1 MHRKLR
7 LMLPIAVCLLTVLI
21 AAPAT
26 AALAATADWQK
37 VDVTLHAEQTGSM
50 MLISGDLPASVAL
63 PAEAELAVPAGSAIQ
78 WIGQI
83 LGGDPSADPTLMYTK
98 STVNELDIYRFTLT
112 ESRTAQIEIPTTDSL
127 GFDGVNY
134 TAFLKWSPSQAIS
147 EVRMIVRLPQ
157 GAQVVQPIPGA
168 TLSPGEEGYSY
179 YTKTISNVKAGD
191 ALDLTFSYSAP
202 AATGIGGTQTTA
214 KSSSG
219 TIILVVMLVGIAMI
233 ATILTI
239 AIRGQLPGN
248 TPTVDVVPVPARTR
262 TKSAH
267 SKAVV
272 PVKAPPVQTPVKSGS
287 GKRNALTV
295 GVIGVLIGAAII
307 VATQTSK
314 PTIAGDTVT
323 QTFSQGQPC
332 SNVSIPVNLAGA
344 DPLAAAETLFD
355 ALRTLDGMN
364 SATLNIKTSTLQVG
378 YCESSSNDDLV
389 RQGLLPTGLVADG
402 APAPSAQ
409 SAAPSGTSG
418 AQALTVDTSSGSF
431 SPTQLTAKSG
441 TPIEIT
447 FGQGAGCV
455 AEVVFPDLQINQSLE
470 NGPVTITLPALAPGN
485 YAFACGMDMQHGT
498 LVVQ

>member
-26 AALAATADWQK
+26 AAPTAWQK
-37 VDVTLHAEQTGSM
+37 IDITLHAEQSGGM

-83 LGGDPSADPTLMYTK
+83 LGGDPSADPTLKYTK
-98 STVNELDIYRFTLT
+98 STVDGLDVYRFTLT
-112 ESRTAQIEIPTTDSL
+112 ESRTAQVEVPTTESL
-127 GFDGVNY
+127 GFDGANY
-134 TAFLKWSPSQAIS
+134 TASLKWSPSQAIP

-157 GAQVVQPIPGA
+157 GAQVVQQIPGA

-179 YTKTISNVKAGD
+179 YTKTISNVKPGD
-191 ALDLTFSYSAP
+191 ALDLTFNYSAP
-202 AATGIGGTQTTA
+202 AATGTGGTQTTA

-219 TIILVVMLVGIAMI
+219 TIILIVMLIGI
-233 ATILTI
+233 ATIATI
-239 AIRGQLPGN
+239 FAIALRRQLPGN
-248 TPTVDVVPVPARTR
+248 ASTVEVAPAPTRARA
-262 TKSAH
+262 KSTHA
-267 SKAVV
+267 KAGVHA
-272 PVKAPPVQTPVKSGS
+272 KAPPVQTPVKSSS

-295 GVIGVLIGAAII
+295 GIIGILLGAAII
-307 VATQTSK
+307 VGTQMSK
-314 PTIAGDTVT
+314 PTIAGGTVT
-323 QTFSQGQPC
+323 QTFSQGKPC

-441 TPIEIT
+441 APIEIT
-447 FGQGAGCV
+447 FGQGTGCI

-470 NGPVTITLPALAPGN
+470 NGPVTIKLPALAPGN